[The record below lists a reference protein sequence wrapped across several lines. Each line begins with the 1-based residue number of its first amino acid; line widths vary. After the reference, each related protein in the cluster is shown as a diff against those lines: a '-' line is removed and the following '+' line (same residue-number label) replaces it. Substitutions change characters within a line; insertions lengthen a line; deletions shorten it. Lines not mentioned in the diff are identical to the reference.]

1 MCNVV
6 KNNCDNVQLIF
17 RTVIQK
23 GRDMDTNVY
32 NNVRPNAFTT
42 LQDIF
47 SEYNIN
53 HDDVSLIKVD
63 IEGGEQFLMYELYE
77 LKNKYN
83 INILVTIYPER
94 WISEYE
100 CILAQFNI
108 TKKLD
113 VIL

>member
-23 GRDMDTNVY
+23 GRDMDANVY
-32 NNVRPNAFTT
+32 NNVRPNAFIT

-53 HDDVSLIKVD
+53 HDVSLIKVD
-63 IEGGEQFLMYELYE
+63 IEGGEQFLIYELYM

-83 INILVTIYPER
+83 INILVTSYPEG
-94 WISEYE
+94 WISEYK
-100 CILAQFNI
+100 CIITQFNI
-108 TKKLD
+108 KKNYM
-113 VIL
+113 